1 MNEQTNVVNSP
12 REILPRLRES
22 ESRFAEDDFKCY
34 QGGNAIK
41 SKKCMKSPFVDVIN
55 CVSKQSNVELIRK
68 HSIQSEDGEY
78 NYEYVT
84 RNTGSQLSSTPTN
97 TTENDETI
105 YGVAAGLRSENDI
118 SCFSVDEEN
127 IGKEEDNGEDD
138 IVSDDVSFQQRR
150 EEAKTTRRRKK
161 KTNSS
166 LVATTFQELY
176 HLTGEVLGQG
186 AYASVRT
193 CRDVWTDLEYAV
205 KIIEKIPGHSRSR
218 VFKEIETFHHCHGH
232 QNIIQLIEYFEES
245 DRFYLVFEK
254 INGGQLLDHIQN
266 RIKFTEKEA
275 SYVIKDLASAL
286 QFLHKKGIAHR
297 DLKPENV
304 LCGVEDQLC
313 PVKLCDFDLGS
324 GIKFNSQLG
333 SPISTPALLTPV
345 GSAEFMAPE
354 VVEAF
359 MDDTERDLAYD
370 KRCDLWSLGIIMYIL
385 LCGYPPFSGNCGA
398 QCGWNLGEAC
408 NTCQELLFHSIQ
420 DGRYEFPDTEW
431 SDISC
436 EAKDLISHLLV
447 KDARQRLSAEMV
459 LSHPWVK
466 LGGPTRL
473 LVTPQNIRRNNSA
486 RELSAFAE
494 SAMAVNRVV
503 LQHMSLNLMEENELY
518 PPAAYSLNADEKSN
532 MLPSHE
538 EKNEDESTAMLAA
551 SPPAILANGQTS
563 MSAKLILEHSD
574 SNSSTE
580 SAASSVG
587 SDSTVS
593 SEGNGGGSDGN
604 SNDHHF
610 PVQQTQFLPKNLPGP
625 APKKMLV
632 RQFGLSPPS
641 ESKLLQRRHRE
652 SADRKHPWVGITANH
667 SSLHALVTDIPHHHY

>member
-1 MNEQTNVVNSP
+1 LT
-12 REILPRLRES
+12 
-22 ESRFAEDDFKCY
+22 
-34 QGGNAIK
+34 
-41 SKKCMKSPFVDVIN
+41 
-55 CVSKQSNVELIRK
+55 RK
-68 HSIQSEDGEY
+68 HSIESEDGDY
-78 NYEYVT
+78 NEET
-84 RNTGSQLSSTPTN
+84 IGSASSNVSITPTLS
-97 TTENDETI
+97 ENDEHI
-105 YGVAAGLRSENDI
+105 YGMVSSLGGENAFGDN
-118 SCFSVDEEN
+118 VDEKSLEN
-127 IGKEEDNGEDD
+127 SKSTVERDVVDVD
-138 IVSDDVSFQQRR
+138 ISFQQRQ

-161 KTNSS
+161 KTDSS
-166 LVATTFQELY
+166 LVATTFKELY
-176 HLTGEVLGQG
+176 QLTGEVLGQG

-193 CRDVWTDLEYAV
+193 CRNIWTDIEYAV
-205 KIIEKIPGHSRSR
+205 KMIEKIPGHSRSR
-218 VFKEIETFHHCHGH
+218 VFKEIETFHHCNGH
-232 QNIIQLIEYFEES
+232 PNIIKLIEYFEEP

-266 RIKFTEKEA
+266 RTKFTEKEA

-304 LCGVEDQLC
+304 LCVFEDQLC

-398 QCGWNLGEAC
+398 QCGWSLGGGC
-408 NTCQELLFHSIQ
+408 NSCQELLFHSIQ
-420 DGRYEFPDTEW
+420 DGRYEFPDSEW
-431 SDISC
+431 SDISY

-466 LGGPTRL
+466 YGGPTHQ
-473 LVTPQNIRRNNSA
+473 LVTPQNIRRNNSS

-503 LQHMSLNLMEENELY
+503 LQHMSLNMLEELE
-518 PPAAYSLNADEKSN
+518 AYH
-532 MLPSHE
+532 P
-538 EKNEDESTAMLAA
+538 
-551 SPPAILANGQTS
+551 
-563 MSAKLILEHSD
+563 
-574 SNSSTE
+574 NSS
-580 SAASSVG
+580 S
-587 SDSTVS
+587 
-593 SEGNGGGSDGN
+593 
-604 SNDHHF
+604 F
-610 PVQQTQFLPKNLPGP
+610 
-625 APKKMLV
+625 
-632 RQFGLSPPS
+632 
-641 ESKLLQRRHRE
+641 
-652 SADRKHPWVGITANH
+652 
-667 SSLHALVTDIPHHHY
+667 DIN